1 MIRKIHPSEIEE
13 TVTLWYT
20 ASVKA
25 HDFIPAEYWEAHK
38 TEMATTYLPNSDTFV
53 FIENNTI
60 GGFISM
66 VDSFLAAIFVAVDQQ
81 GKGIGKQLI
90 DFVKQEQSVIEL
102 KVYKKNAPSI
112 HFYQKQGFTLV
123 EESLEIGT
131 GEIECLMQ
139 WQHQMQ

>member
-1 MIRKIHPSEIEE
+1 MIRKIHPTEIEQ
-13 TVTLWYT
+13 TVALWYT

-25 HDFIPAEYWEAHK
+25 HDFIPAAYWAAHK
-38 TEMATTYLPNSDTFV
+38 IEMATTYLPNSDTYV

-66 VDSFLAAIFVAVDQQ
+66 VDSFLAAIFVAVDLQ

-90 DFVKQEQSVIEL
+90 DFVKQEQSVIQL
-102 KVYKKNAPSI
+102 KVYKKNTPSLR
-112 HFYQKQGFTLV
+112 FYQNQGFLLL
-123 EESLEIGT
+123 EENFEAGT

-139 WQHQMQ
+139 WQNPMQ